1 MIGKLVGSDDD
12 ATNPSVIIDSEIAG
26 DCDSLVSIGV
36 MRTVGGTGNHTLTGS
51 GDCQLFCVTSFSTSN
66 LPSYAIA
73 NLFIAGIQF
82 RNGNLTTILN
92 SYASSEVS
100 GISSAG
106 GLVGLNFGTLANT
119 HASGSV
125 VAREQGGSL
134 GGDNDMPA
142 CDVSGLPDCGDV
154 QIRGLTNLEVA
165 GLVVLR
171 QFVPS
176 RLRYTVAVELG
187 VVSSLRV
194 IPYAAESDAV
204 ITIDYNKEQQSTT
217 KSGMP
222 SELIMLDTQASEA
235 IRITVRSTRDIVE
248 YVLELDYFSSNLNRA
263 ADADGD
269 GLIEIATLEDLD
281 AIRHSLDG
289 KAYRHQ
295 QPSGIFTSTEAGGL
309 ATATIPVCSGYE
321 LSKDLDFTDAASCR
335 PGVVNRD

>member
-1 MIGKLVGSDDD
+1 MTLLLCAYNISFR
-12 ATNPSVIIDSEIAG
+12 
-26 DCDSLVSIGV
+26 SL
-36 MRTVGGTGNHTLTGS
+36 
-51 GDCQLFCVTSFSTSN
+51 VTSFYITVSVAGDNAVGGLAGRDSN
-66 LPSYAIA
+66 LA
-73 NLFIAGIQF
+73 
-82 RNGNLTTILN
+82 TILN

-142 CDVSGLPDCGDV
+142 CGVSGLPDCGDV

-176 RLRYTVAVELG
+176 RFRYTVAAELG

-204 ITIDYNKEQQSTT
+204 IMIDYKEQQSTT

-295 QPSGIFTSTEAGGL
+295 QPSGIFASTAAGCP
-309 ATATIPVCSGYE
+309 ATATVPVCSGYE
-321 LSKDLDFTDAASCR
+321 LIGDLDFTDAASCR
-335 PGVVNRD
+335 PGVANRD